1 MTLNRVNAQ
10 KEACICKLATYS
22 HFHWGHL
29 SDAFALFS
37 KATYSNSYIHTY
49 IHWWRPLSHSCPIQI
64 CKLTNLVIVTDQLWR
79 MPLFTSC
86 AATSVSFSPVSKC
99 TLLCGDTVWVSRKK
113 NMYVIFFILPCL
125 INGNWT
131 NYYTTFYCTFVFDVY
146 NTL

>member
-1 MTLNRVNAQ
+1 MHRKKHASANWQHIHIFIEGIYQML
-10 KEACICKLATYS
+10 L
-22 HFHWGHL
+22 HFFPKRL
-29 SDAFALFS
+29 
-37 KATYSNSYIHTY
+37 TVIHTY

-113 NMYVIFFILPCL
+113 NMSVIFFILPCL